1 MMRVLLLVSALSA
14 VNGFTTTNSWVTRTA
29 PAVSRAATRRAVAMD
44 VDVSSEGLLR
54 CHIRVMPKRRAELSR
69 AARPTRASNTAA
81 CGHLTTKIVK
91 PSPRREHISAAAA
104 AAAATTT
111 TATITTN
118 HPPEN
123 HLGRRDQDEEVARQ
137 RAV

>member
-1 MMRVLLLVSALSA
+1 MVVMRVLLLVSALSA
-14 VNGFTTTNSWVTRTA
+14 VNGFTTNSWVTRTA

-91 PSPRREHISAAAA
+91 PSPRRE
-104 AAAATTT
+104 
-111 TATITTN
+111 
-118 HPPEN
+118 
-123 HLGRRDQDEEVARQ
+123 
-137 RAV
+137 RA